1 MNSVTEEQLPR
12 KTAQPESA
20 SVDAGAIDFAA
31 VVARYEAPLLRYVGK
46 LLHRDQEESEDV
58 VQEVFCTMHRYVQ
71 KNGADSIHN
80 PSVWLFRIAH
90 NMAIDA
96 ARQKG
101 LRRRTRGYLDT
112 DTSEPGF
119 AADEGLD
126 ALVQREACKCAV
138 TELDKLPDD
147 LRQVLLLKII
157 QGLNFRQIGEVTG
170 LTTGNVAYK
179 LNRGLKKLAQRLKE
193 TGVI

>member
-179 LNRGLKKLAQRLKE
+179 LNR
-193 TGVI
+193 V